1 MSISRYVTEDL
12 SNAVE
17 RPPAWIA
24 ATGTLAAVI
33 VIFGTAAI
41 SLALPWNEQVR
52 VGLEITSLRTLAGVN
67 PPLAG
72 RIIETPGPG
81 ERLVRQGEV
90 LATLGEPADFAA
102 VARAEL
108 YANDVE
114 SARLGGGRLP
124 APPADA
130 FGGPV
135 NAAVVELAQAV
146 ERERAYETIAP
157 DQERAGEAARQ
168 LATLDRRRAEMDARL
183 ELAAEATNL
192 VRQRLSAREELLRDG
207 WISPQHLAQT
217 KLELVQSQMVEKTL
231 LDQRRDLEERSQR
244 ADAEVAEHRREEKLR
259 TAGDTAS
266 LQRAIALL
274 RGEITQWRYARSIT
288 APATGK
294 LRFSRR
300 VTQGELLQPSDQIA
314 VIVAPEPA
322 VTASGLVSMDE
333 RAAVEEGQPVELV
346 FRNYPAALYGSVEGR
361 VTHVYRV
368 ASGRDYAV
376 RIDLPHGLTT
386 SLGREIPR
394 REGMLAEGRIQVR
407 HGRMIDL
414 VLGTARRTVDR

>member
-1 MSISRYVTEDL
+1 MVD
-12 SNAVE
+12 

-33 VIFGTAAI
+33 VVLGTAAV
-41 SLALPWNEQVR
+41 SLAVPWNEQVR
-52 VGLEITSLRTLAGVN
+52 IGLEITSLRTLAGVS

-72 RIIETPGPG
+72 RIIEALGPE

-102 VARAEL
+102 VARAER
-108 YANDVE
+108 YANAVE

-124 APPADA
+124 APPTDV

-157 DQERAGEAARQ
+157 DQERAAEAARQ
-168 LATLDRRRAEMDARL
+168 LATLNRRRAEMDARL
-183 ELAAEATNL
+183 ELAAEATSL
-192 VRQRLSAREELLRDG
+192 VRQRLSAREELSRAG

-244 ADAEVAEHRREEKLR
+244 ADAEVAEHKREEKLR
-259 TAGDTAS
+259 AAGDTAS
-266 LQRAIALL
+266 LQRAVALL
-274 RGEITQWRYARSIT
+274 RGEIMQWRHARSIT

-300 VTQGELLQPSDQIA
+300 ITQGELLQPSDRIA

-322 VTASGLVSMDE
+322 VTASGWVSMDE

-346 FRNYPAALYGSVEGR
+346 FQNYPAALYGSVEGR
-361 VTHVYRV
+361 VTRVYRV

-376 RIDLPHGLTT
+376 RIDLPRGLTT

-407 HGRMIDL
+407 QGRMIDL
-414 VLGTARRTVDR
+414 VLGTARRAVAR